1 MAPASIFSYEP
12 DEQGHRPSRVS
23 LFESI
28 DVLSRKLQLKATA
41 GSLHF
46 SIGKREAIEKFF
58 AKVVAFFANLGH
70 NSIID

>member
-1 MAPASIFSYEP
+1 
-12 DEQGHRPSRVS
+12 
-23 LFESI
+23 
-28 DVLSRKLQLKATA
+28 LQLKATG

-46 SIGKREAIEKFF
+46 SIGFGFTIEKFF